1 MKREPRTRAQ
11 REPGILALQAEEEV
25 NTSSQR
31 GRGSAGPRGWPNR
44 SYPRQD
50 CQISRVPPLTLVS
63 NLGSPSQWSV
73 AMPALT
79 HVRVS
84 RLCTGFVEFDRGSSS
99 DHAPPR
105 IVMPARDDARDD
117 HPTASHR
124 LIASEYGTGNGNQD
138 TTTAAKEVIAMSRD
152 HRSVYIR
159 AGPATP
165 ADRSEINQNPMRRRP
180 ELVAAVERAAV
191 TPEAPPG
198 RASVPSGIETQ
209 ERIIP
214 NGWFG

>member
-63 NLGSPSQWSV
+63 NLGSLSQWSV

-79 HVRVS
+79 MSAFLGFAPALWSSTEAGHRITLRHGS
-84 RLCTGFVEFDRGSSS
+84 LCLPGMMLATIIQLLRIGSSR
-99 DHAPPR
+99 ANT
-105 IVMPARDDARDD
+105 ARA
-117 HPTASHR
+117 TAIKTRR
-124 LIASEYGTGNGNQD
+124 LQ
-138 TTTAAKEVIAMSRD
+138 
-152 HRSVYIR
+152 
-159 AGPATP
+159 
-165 ADRSEINQNPMRRRP
+165 RRR
-180 ELVAAVERAAV
+180 
-191 TPEAPPG
+191 
-198 RASVPSGIETQ
+198 
-209 ERIIP
+209 
-214 NGWFG
+214 